1 MGKCAGVHKVRMLTT
16 MIVVITITTNN
27 DYWKLR
33 IQHLMRKGIG
43 KCTGVHKVGRKRF
56 CLLPNH
62 CNPSALF
69 FLFAPFA
76 LYALCTYTLHYLH
89 FALFALYTIF
99 TFCTMGS
106 MLLADGSKSRLQL
119 PKSFVTLLCAQGTAS
134 FTSPPVKRI

>member
-1 MGKCAGVHKVRMLTT
+1 MTTKVLNSTSHEKRMGKCTDVLWELMMRMLTT
-16 MIVVITITTNN
+16 MMVVMVITITTNN

-69 FLFAPFA
+69 VLFAPFA

-89 FALFALYTIF
+89 FALTLSTICTLHYLHYTLFSLFALWAPCF
-99 TFCTMGS
+99 
-106 MLLADGSKSRLQL
+106 
-119 PKSFVTLLCAQGTAS
+119 
-134 FTSPPVKRI
+134 

>member
-1 MGKCAGVHKVRMLTT
+1 MTTKVLNSTSHEKRMGKCTDVLWELMMRMLTT
-16 MIVVITITTNN
+16 MMVVMVITITTNN

-69 FLFAPFA
+69 VLFAPFA
-76 LYALCTYTLHYLH
+76 LHALSTICTFHYSHCLHPWHYLH
-89 FALFALYTIF
+89 FALFVLFA
-99 TFCTMGS
+99 
-106 MLLADGSKSRLQL
+106 LLALW
-119 PKSFVTLLCAQGTAS
+119 AQC
-134 FTSPPVKRI
+134 F